1 MASPPDWWGEVAI
14 CEQFGWDEETMKT
27 KNSLGFIRKVSAY
40 NNVKNKVEREE
51 EQKREQEARRNKF
64 R

>member
-1 MASPPDWWGEVAI
+1 
-14 CEQFGWDEETMKT
+14 MKT